1 MYDFLRDRGVD
12 GVIVQKLKDEK
23 VQCFDMLYA
32 LTFHRLKKADDFGW
46 FFSIVAIGAS
56 EDMLNGSVCSS

>member
-1 MYDFLRDRGVD
+1 MKDMYDFLRDRGVD

-46 FFSIVAIGAS
+46 FFF
-56 EDMLNGSVCSS
+56 LLLL

>member
-46 FFSIVAIGAS
+46 FFFYCCYRCFRGHA
-56 EDMLNGSVCSS
+56 